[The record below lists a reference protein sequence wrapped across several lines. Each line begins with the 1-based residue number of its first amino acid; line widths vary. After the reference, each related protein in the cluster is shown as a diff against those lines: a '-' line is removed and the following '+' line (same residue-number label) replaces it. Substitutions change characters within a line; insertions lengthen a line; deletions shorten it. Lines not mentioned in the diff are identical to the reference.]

1 MTSLSGRPIVIADY
15 DPEWPRRFRRECEA
29 IFRTCGRSAFLRIEH
44 VGSTAVPGLAAK
56 PIVDM
61 MPGVL
66 SLADVPPLV
75 ATLASIGY
83 EYVPEY
89 EAELP
94 ERRYFRKDVG
104 GERAFQ
110 LHVVEVGSDFWKRHL
125 LFRDYLR
132 AHDEAAAEYERLKR
146 RLAAEYGADREGY
159 TQAKTEFITGIE
171 ALARREQERLTAK
184 APGTRRTR
192 RAGDQER

>member
-1 MTSLSGRPIVIADY
+1 MTSLDGKPIVIAHY
-15 DPEWPRRFRRECEA
+15 DPEWPRRFRRECEV
-29 IFRTCGRSAFLRIEH
+29 IFRTCGRRAFLRIEH

-56 PIVDM
+56 PIVDI

-66 SLADVPPLV
+66 SLAAVPALV
-75 ATLASIGY
+75 APLAATGY
-83 EYVPEY
+83 EYVPAY
-89 EAELP
+89 EVELP
-94 ERRYFRKDVG
+94 ERRYFRKDVD

-159 TQAKTEFITGIE
+159 TQAKTEFIRGIE
-171 ALARREQERLTAK
+171 ALARREQEAAAGGK
-184 APGTRRTR
+184 PPGRRR
-192 RAGDQER
+192 R

>member
-1 MTSLSGRPIVIADY
+1 MTSLSGRPVVIVDY
-15 DPEWPRRFRRECEA
+15 DPEWPRRFRRECEV
-29 IFRTCGRSAFLRIEH
+29 IFRTCGRGAFLRIEH

-66 SLADVPPLV
+66 SLANVPALV
-75 ATLASIGY
+75 APLASIGY

-94 ERRYFRKDVG
+94 ERRYFRKDVD

-110 LHVVEVGSDFWKRHL
+110 LHVVEVGSAFWKRHL

-132 AHDEAAAEYERLKR
+132 AHDETAAEYERLKR
-146 RLAAEYGADREGY
+146 RLADEYGADREGY
-159 TQAKTEFITGIE
+159 TEAKTEFITGIE
-171 ALARREQERLTAK
+171 ERARREQEA
-184 APGTRRTR
+184 A
-192 RAGDQER
+192 AGDRPPRRRGR